1 MASYIQGKY
10 TKCIFKNNTGYNIGV
25 FRVSDSNDPS
35 LADYIGRSITF
46 TGYFHDLNEI
56 DTYLFYGKLVTH
68 EKYGEQF
75 QVESYERCMPEE
87 KDSIVEFLTS
97 GLFKGI
103 GEAKAK
109 KIVDVLGKDTLKIIL
124 ETPDN
129 LLLIPSISKKNV
141 DTLHNK
147 LKEYEASYET
157 IMYLSDM
164 GFSTKDSMIIYNT
177 YKKDTKKVIEEN
189 IYKLIEDINEIYF
202 KKIDVIALKN
212 GVKKDALIRVKA
224 SLLYIM
230 DEVSNTYGHSYYFR
244 EELLNYL
251 PRVLGVNIC
260 TELFDECINKLVEDL
275 KIIIKEDRFYLREMY
290 ESETLI
296 VKRFRLLN
304 SNKEIIDKRLDSMIL
319 ELEDFFDIKYNSCQL
334 DAIKKSYMKDF
345 LIITGGPGTG
355 KTTIMKG
362 IVELYRLMEK
372 LSYEK
377 LNDKIALL
385 APTGRA
391 AKRMSEATG
400 MPASTIHRFLK
411 WSRDTNKFQVNEYN
425 RSKVEFVIIDEASMI
440 DTYLMASLLKG
451 ISSNCKVI
459 LVGDDHQLPSVGPGQ
474 VLHDLIESHAL
485 QVVELTELYRQGID
499 SNIISLAYDIRNQSV
514 NKDIFN
520 VEDDLTFIECRDNE
534 VIPNICEIC
543 NTYKDLNYKKF
554 QILAPMYKGLNG
566 IDAIN
571 KNVQDIFNSKSRT
584 KKEKV
589 IGEFNFREDDKV
601 IQLTNMPDDNVYN
614 GDIGIIDR
622 IQSSPKSEIH
632 IDFDGN
638 LVKYTPANFINF
650 KSAYSISIHKAQG
663 SEFDVVVIPIVNAYN
678 KMLYQKLIYTGVTRA
693 KKKLYIVGDFSA
705 LIRASRNTSDDI
717 RRTTIKN
724 YLINGIV

>member
-46 TGYFHDLNEI
+46 TGYFHELNEI
-56 DTYLFYGKLVTH
+56 DTYMFYGKLVTH

-164 GFSTKDSMIIYNT
+164 GFSTKDSMIIYNM
-177 YKKDTKKVIEEN
+177 YKKDTKKVIEED

-212 GVKKDALIRVKA
+212 GVKKDDLIRVKA

-251 PRVLGVNIC
+251 PRVLGVNISD
-260 TELFDECINKLVEDL
+260 ELFDECINNLVDDL

-304 SNKEIIDKRLDSMIL
+304 SNKEVVDKRLDSMIL

-377 LNDKIALL
+377 LNEKLALL

-391 AKRMSEATG
+391 AKRMSETTG

-650 KSAYSISIHKAQG
+650 RSAYSISIHKAQG

-705 LIRASRNTSDDI
+705 LVRSSRNTSDDI